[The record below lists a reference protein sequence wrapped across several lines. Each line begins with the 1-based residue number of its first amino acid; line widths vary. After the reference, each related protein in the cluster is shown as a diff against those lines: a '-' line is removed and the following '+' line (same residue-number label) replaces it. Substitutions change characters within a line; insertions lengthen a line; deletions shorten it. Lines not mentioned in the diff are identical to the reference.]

1 MLPLANRLN
10 DQLHS
15 KNALQEIVLGVEHK
29 KPSRKMQRC
38 LDIGLSDCLFLE
50 ILKLILEF
58 HSFHSIFE
66 YLVAFDNSIP

>member
-1 MLPLANRLN
+1 MLPLANHLS

-15 KNALQEIVLGVEHK
+15 MNALQEIFLGVEHK

-38 LDIGLSDCLFLE
+38 LDIDLSDCLFV
-50 ILKLILEF
+50 KLILEF
-58 HSFHSIFE
+58 HLLHSIFE